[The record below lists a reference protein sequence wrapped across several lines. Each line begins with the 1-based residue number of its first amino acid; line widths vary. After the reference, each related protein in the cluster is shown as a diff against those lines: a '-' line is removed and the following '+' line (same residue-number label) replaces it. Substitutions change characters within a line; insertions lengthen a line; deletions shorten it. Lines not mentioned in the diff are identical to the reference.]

1 MDYNGNPVGGG
12 MGAQTNMGGPQMI
25 GGAYGQP
32 IYGGRPNPGDLYNRG
47 ANQIGQQIGI
57 QPGGPGLIGQ
67 VLGGIGRF
75 QPRGMIPPAGARPGE
90 MTGPYTRQRAPA
102 GDPARYGNP
111 RQLNPGQ
118 GGMRPGMPPGQI
130 GQPGGPTPM
139 PMPFDP
145 MPGRG
150 KGGGGGKG
158 GMPGPGGPVI
168 DDMRYKGPPMFIG
181 GDGKPTNDHGGGAI
195 NMNINPF
202 NPAYLNN
209 EMPDYRD
216 AGTGISTGDA
226 GG

>member
-1 MDYNGNPVGGG
+1 MDYNGNPIGGG

-90 MTGPYTRQRAPA
+90 MTGPYTRQR
-102 GDPARYGNP
+102 DPARYGNP

-118 GGMRPGMPPGQI
+118 GPLQPGMP
-130 GQPGGPTPM
+130 QPMPGPTPM
-139 PMPFDP
+139 PMP

-158 GMPGPGGPVI
+158 GMPGPGMPVQRPGGQPIFSPGGP
-168 DDMRYKGPPMFIG
+168 DFFGPFNG
-181 GDGKPTNDHGGGAI
+181 GDMSMDRFQSGG
-195 NMNINPF
+195 
-202 NPAYLNN
+202 L
-209 EMPDYRD
+209 PDRADGSDPY
-216 AGTGISTGDA
+216 S
-226 GG
+226 